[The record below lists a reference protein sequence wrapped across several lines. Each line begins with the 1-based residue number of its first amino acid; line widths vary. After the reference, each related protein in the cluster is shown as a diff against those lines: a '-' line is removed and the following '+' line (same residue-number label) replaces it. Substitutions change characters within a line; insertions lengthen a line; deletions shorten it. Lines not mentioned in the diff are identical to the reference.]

1 MPGARGVGGRLI
13 WRFTVKVAHRSRPGL
28 TVQKPDPPSP
38 PLDPQD
44 SVPSLDPI
52 PRGSLVVQRPPARAL
67 RGIPSSRAYWELRA
81 DQMMNRIF
89 DPEPTIDV
97 DGRQSHGDGNS
108 PDGAASSTKGS
119 AKSNPEAR
127 PQARNQSNRQ
137 TLVLFTA
144 LGGVCMVS
152 AASTL
157 LYLNHWNQAQESLR
171 QERNLLLVERLR
183 ELGPA
188 NPAPTPPPH
197 ANQLQGG
204 QGSQVATL
212 PDPPLPPPPPEEA
225 WIQELDRLPPTPAT
239 QARPLRVP
247 VSPRLASASPAPS
260 LPSPARPPQPA
271 ASQGP
276 SPLLV
281 GVVAAPG
288 QAGAAIFQ
296 VGSSSSSVSVG
307 ESIGSSGWRLRATNG
322 DTAVIERNGET
333 RAVSI
338 GNGE

>member
-1 MPGARGVGGRLI
+1 M
-13 WRFTVKVAHRSRPGL
+13 
-28 TVQKPDPPSP
+28 QKPDPPSP
-38 PLDPQD
+38 PPAPQGPVPPLDPL
-44 SVPSLDPI
+44 PT
-52 PRGSLVVQRPPARAL
+52 GSLVVQRPPAHVL

-97 DGRQSHGDGNS
+97 DGHQSQSDGHRPGDGS
-108 PDGAASSTKGS
+108 SSEGSLKPD
-119 AKSNPEAR
+119 PEAR
-127 PQARNQSNRQ
+127 PQAGTQSNRQ
-137 TLVLFTA
+137 TLVLFSA
-144 LGGVCMVS
+144 LAGVCMVS

-171 QERNLLLVERLR
+171 QERNLMLVERLR

-188 NPAPTPPPH
+188 NPAPNPPPH

-212 PDPPLPPPPPEEA
+212 PYAPLPPPPPEEA
-225 WIQELDRLPPTPAT
+225 WIKELRSPSSHCRPPGS
-239 QARPLRVP
+239 PLRVP
-247 VSPRLASASPAPS
+247 VSPRLAVLPRAVVASS
-260 LPSPARPPQPA
+260 SPPHPPA
-271 ASQGP
+271 ASQDP

-281 GVVAAPG
+281 GVVASPG

-322 DTAVIERNGET
+322 DSAVIERNGET